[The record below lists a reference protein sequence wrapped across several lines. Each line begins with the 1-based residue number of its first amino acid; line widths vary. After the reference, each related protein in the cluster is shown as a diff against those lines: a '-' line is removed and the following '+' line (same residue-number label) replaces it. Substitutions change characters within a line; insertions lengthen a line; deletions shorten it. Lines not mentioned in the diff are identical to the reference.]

1 MTTDLTNST
10 FAPLR
15 VLVDEFARAGVQH
28 AVVAPGSRNAPIA
41 HVLGDHEAIKTW
53 SVLDERS
60 AGFFAL
66 GLAKSSRSPVIV
78 TCTSGSA
85 AANLHP
91 AVIEASHAGV
101 PLIVL
106 TADRPPELRDVGAGQ
121 AIDQIKLYGD
131 AVRWFVEAGNHQ
143 LTDETLR
150 HFRALACRA
159 AAEATADNPG
169 PVHINLPLRE
179 PLRPVVENLGE
190 LADGPGALGR
200 ESGAQWTTHKAAPPL
215 QHDLFAALRDATH
228 PIFVVG
234 EQHQPDLALSICHL
248 AAATGAPVFADAL
261 SQLRRKEMSEHT
273 PLVSAYDLILRSDVV
288 KGNLR
293 PDLIVRIGATPTSK
307 PLRAW
312 LAESD
317 ARQVAID
324 PRGIFLDP
332 SRNATEIWKADP
344 LATITAAAA
353 RVEGRTA
360 AVSWTGAWEK
370 LEKAAQ
376 SAIDHALAEEP
387 FPFEP
392 AVYRELLGGL
402 KGGAT
407 IFVSSS
413 MPIRDVETYG
423 PVGRDDLRYLSNRGT
438 NGIDGVLSTALG
450 ASAAY
455 PGCDSVIVLTGD
467 LALLYDA
474 SALGL
479 LSRFDLPVTI
489 VCVDN
494 DGGGIF
500 SFLPVAE
507 HEEHF
512 EELIAT
518 PQNVDIEQ
526 LAAAY
531 GVRYSA
537 VKDAASL
544 HEHAMG
550 PGIVHLKTDRR
561 ANKAAH
567 DRVAA
572 HVLESVAAA
581 LTETG
586 VFH

>member
-1 MTTDLTNST
+1 MTTDLTNKT

-15 VLVDEFARAGVQH
+15 VLIDEFARGAVQH
-28 AVVAPGSRNAPIA
+28 AVVSPGSRNAPIA

-66 GLAKSSRSPVIV
+66 GIAKSSRSPVIV

-91 AVIEASHAGV
+91 AVVEASHAGV

-150 HFRALACRA
+150 HFRALGSRA
-159 AAEATADNPG
+159 LAEATADNPG
-169 PVHINLPLRE
+169 PVHVNLPLRE
-179 PLRPVVENLGE
+179 PLRPVAEELGD
-190 LADGPGALGR
+190 LVSSVGALGR
-200 ESGAQWTTHKAAPPL
+200 ADGSPWTSHKSAPPL
-215 QHDLFAALRDATH
+215 QHDLFSALRDASH
-228 PIFVVG
+228 PLFVVG
-234 EQHQPDLALSICHL
+234 EQHQPDLALAICHL
-248 AAATGAPVFADAL
+248 AAATGAPVFADSL
-261 SQLRRKEMSEHT
+261 SQLRRKELTEHS
-273 PLVSAYDLILRSDVV
+273 PVIAAYDLILRSEVV
-288 KGNLR
+288 KSNLK
-293 PDLIVRIGATPTSK
+293 PDLVVRIGATPTSK

-312 LAESD
+312 LGELQAD
-317 ARQVAID
+317 QILID
-324 PRGIFLDP
+324 PRGIALDP
-332 SRNATEIWKADP
+332 SRNATQIWKADP
-344 LATITAAAA
+344 LATVTAAAA

-360 AVSWTGAWEK
+360 AISWTGAWEK
-370 LEKAAQ
+370 LETAAQ
-376 SAIDHALAEEP
+376 SAIDHALAEES

-392 AVYRELLGGL
+392 AVYRNLVAGL
-402 KGGAT
+402 DGGAT
-407 IFVSSS
+407 VFVSSS
-413 MPIRDVETYG
+413 MPIRDVEAYG
-423 PVGRDDLRYLSNRGT
+423 PIGRDDVRYLSNRGT

-450 ASAAY
+450 VSAAY
-455 PGCDSVIVLTGD
+455 PGCDRVIVLTGD

-507 HEEHF
+507 HDEHF
-512 EELIAT
+512 EELIVT
-518 PQNVDIEQ
+518 PQDVDIEK

-531 GVRYSA
+531 GVAYRAIRDGESIGEA
-537 VKDAASL
+537 VKA
-544 HEHAMG
+544 

-561 ANKAAH
+561 TNKAGH